1 LVAKRI
7 VLRQY
12 IKMMNDND
20 PNGPDQRRP
29 RPQEASLAAPPGGR
43 LPAYAILDNIR
54 SVWNV
59 GSIFRTADSVALGGL
74 YLCGMTATPPRPDI
88 EKTALGAT
96 RSVPWDYW
104 SDSVAAARHLK
115 DQGLPLIALEQ
126 TERSV
131 SWDSFDFPFPH
142 CFIVGHEVNGVNE
155 ELLDLVDHVVEI
167 PMAGVKHSL
176 NVAVSF
182 GVLAFEIR
190 RRYLQALRADG

>member
-1 LVAKRI
+1 MVAKRI